1 VVNGKLFYIFRFD
14 VGKRTQNSSMCMPTV
29 DGETYFRKLMKVIE
43 IEYFDRTKYIML
55 KCDWVD
61 STRDKRY
68 KVDEYG
74 LIFVNF
80 KILVHRGE
88 MIIDKPYVLTL

>member
-1 VVNGKLFYIFRFD
+1 
-14 VGKRTQNSSMCMPTV
+14 
-29 DGETYFRKLMKVIE
+29 
-43 IEYFDRTKYIML
+43 ML
-55 KCDWVD
+55 KCDWMD

-88 MIIDKPYVLTL
+88 MIIDKLYVLTL